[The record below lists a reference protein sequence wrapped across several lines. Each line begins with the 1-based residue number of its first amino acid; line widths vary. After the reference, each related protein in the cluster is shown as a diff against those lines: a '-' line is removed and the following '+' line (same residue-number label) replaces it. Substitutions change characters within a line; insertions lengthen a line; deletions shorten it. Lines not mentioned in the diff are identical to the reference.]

1 MLDIHLASLS
11 PFSLLENGAVVFV
24 KQDTIW
30 RDVNSSVSEHKC
42 GERLAGF
49 PVSAS
54 QKFQFVEVGLVKA
67 SLLPNLNQEAH
78 ITPAKQSSPSTDVEF
93 THHPFF
99 FPPPKTESHS
109 IALGG
114 LQLSRSGYSQIHRH
128 LPASPT
134 STRLEAAPRGL
145 PSLILSA
152 PPTLIYSSY
161 CPTAPP
167 PVHPS
172 SPPLAF
178 LFHPSSPL
186 TLICLST
193 PIFLSISSY
202 VFSALSQLL
211 GRS

>member
-1 MLDIHLASLS
+1 MREKAGGISSFCRSEVPVCGSGTCEGEPVAEPKPGSPYHSSKTKFSIHRCGIY
-11 PFSLLENGAVVFV
+11 P
-24 KQDTIW
+24 
-30 RDVNSSVSEHKC
+30 SS
-42 GERLAGF
+42 
-49 PVSAS
+49 
-54 QKFQFVEVGLVKA
+54 
-67 SLLPNLNQEAH
+67 
-78 ITPAKQSSPSTDVEF
+78 
-93 THHPFF
+93 
-99 FPPPKTESHS
+99 FPPPHTPKTESHS

-134 STRLEAAPRGL
+134 STRLEAAPPGL

-202 VFSALSQLL
+202 VFSALSQLH

>member
-1 MLDIHLASLS
+1 MRGKAGGISSFCLSEVPVCGSSLQGEQGE
-11 PFSLLENGAVVFV
+11 ENF
-24 KQDTIW
+24 
-30 RDVNSSVSEHKC
+30 R
-42 GERLAGF
+42 
-49 PVSAS
+49 
-54 QKFQFVEVGLVKA
+54 LVKA

-99 FPPPKTESHS
+99 FPPKTESHS

-134 STRLEAAPRGL
+134 SIRLEAAPPGL

-152 PPTLIYSSY
+152 PPTLIYSY

-167 PVHPS
+167 LVHPS

-202 VFSALSQLL
+202 VFSALSQLH